1 MCQGQSRCKACAPH
15 MPAMHSLALTSQCHH
30 NHSLA
35 NDSHVQCGRT
45 VVMARLLRRTMR
57 QNGGNRVWR
66 LCGQS
71 AVLAGSSSS
80 QVQHGESVARLCSCK
95 GETRATIFLNF
106 THFRLS
112 LAVLIC
118 IWRIAALPQSHHIA
132 FLLLPCVMRCTYAP
146 LHRSLGSR
154 LA

>member
-1 MCQGQSRCKACAPH
+1 
-15 MPAMHSLALTSQCHH
+15 MPAMHSPALTSQCHH

-35 NDSHVQCGRT
+35 NDSHVQCGRSVAGVCVSRET
-45 VVMARLLRRTMR
+45 VW
-57 QNGGNRVWR
+57 QNGGSRVWR

-71 AVLAGSSSS
+71 AVLGGSSSS
-80 QVQHGESVARLCSCK
+80 QVQHGESVARLCSRK

-132 FLLLPCVMRCTYAP
+132 FLLLPCVMRCTYA
-146 LHRSLGSR
+146 LVHRFQYDR
-154 LA
+154 VA